1 MDIININPCAR
12 LHYSSEKDKCVGSDS
27 WLKIG
32 VALLRDDQKEN
43 EKTTPC
49 MHLFQMPNMIDLVVS
64 NCYLAVVA
72 VPALALDFRL
82 AVPALT
88 LDFRLATKYKH

>member
-1 MDIININPCAR
+1 MVQNICSCA
-12 LHYSSEKDKCVGSDS
+12 LPK
-27 WLKIG
+27 
-32 VALLRDDQKEN
+32 N

-64 NCYLAVVA
+64 NCYLAEVA
-72 VPALALDFRL
+72 VPALALVFRL
-82 AVPALT
+82 AVPVLA